1 MAERKKKG
9 VVAPKYQQTVSR
21 ATPQAITA
29 LVKKLPAEAG
39 PIEARKKAL
48 YDLTLMISNVTQQ
61 DQDALL
67 KTSEEHN
74 LVGILATLL
83 KDAEEAEREAEQ
95 AGEEATEDADVS
107 AIKVG
112 RKTLGMDYV
121 ATKLYVL
128 TLYVNLCFIGGAEQL
143 RNPPT
148 GMELLFDTVLETADE
163 SGESGDTLIY
173 YATAGLH
180 NCCLHKSFAECAN
193 SKKNAYQRF
202 TELKARCELCP
213 QKEEHGQSPAAQTAC
228 PLCAVS
234 MWAGLCLTHWQR
246 YNKPNQWPPVGQL
259 VNGVQAEAEA
269 PTAEPPAAEPA
280 AA

>member
-112 RKTLGMDYV
+112 RKTLGMDYALAMGTPIIRTLAIQTGGILKRWISPYFV
-121 ATKLYVL
+121 RPTWGVMGYQEVTKESSK
-128 TLYVNLCFIGGAEQL
+128 GARRSARAWGRLQT
-143 RNPPT
+143 RNRPRR
-148 GMELLFDTVLETADE
+148 A
-163 SGESGDTLIY
+163 
-173 YATAGLH
+173 
-180 NCCLHKSFAECAN
+180 
-193 SKKNAYQRF
+193 
-202 TELKARCELCP
+202 
-213 QKEEHGQSPAAQTAC
+213 
-228 PLCAVS
+228 
-234 MWAGLCLTHWQR
+234 
-246 YNKPNQWPPVGQL
+246 
-259 VNGVQAEAEA
+259 
-269 PTAEPPAAEPA
+269 
-280 AA
+280 

>member
-21 ATPQAITA
+21 DAATSPRSSRSCRRGGSIDAGA
-29 LVKKLPAEAG
+29 L
-39 PIEARKKAL
+39 
-48 YDLTLMISNVTQQ
+48 DLTLMISNVTQQ

-83 KDAEEAEREAEQ
+83 KTPRRPSGRPSRRARRPPTQRLRDQGGA
-95 AGEEATEDADVS
+95 EDA
-107 AIKVG
+107 G
-112 RKTLGMDYV
+112 YELRRR
-121 ATKLYVL
+121 KLYVL

-148 GMELLFDTVLETADE
+148 GMELLFDTVLEVADE
-163 SGESGDTLIY
+163 SGSRATCAIY
-173 YATAGLH
+173 YATASSTTAACTSRSPG
-180 NCCLHKSFAECAN
+180 ARTARRT
-193 SKKNAYQRF
+193 YQRF
-202 TELKARCELCP
+202 TELKTCELCP

-228 PLCAVS
+228 PLRR
-234 MWAGLCLTHWQR
+234 LD
-246 YNKPNQWPPVGQL
+246 VGGPL
-259 VNGVQAEAEA
+259 PHTGNGTTSRTSGRPSASSS
-269 PTAEPPAAEPA
+269 TACRPGRAPAASLGGQPA

>member
-1 MAERKKKG
+1 MRCGRKER
-9 VVAPKYQQTVSR
+9 VVAPSTSRRSR
-21 ATPQAITA
+21 ARRRGVTA

-39 PIEARKKAL
+39 PIEAPKKAPTTL
-48 YDLTLMISNVTQQ
+48 PDDLERDQQ

-95 AGEEATEDADVS
+95 AGEATEDADVS

-213 QKEEHGQSPAAQTAC
+213 QKEEHGQSPAAQTAPTLRRLDVGG
-228 PLCAVS
+228 PLPHALATVQQ
-234 MWAGLCLTHWQR
+234 AEPVAARRPARQR
-246 YNKPNQWPPVGQL
+246 
-259 VNGVQAEAEA
+259 VQAEAGARVSFRRPSPQRRDRVSE
-269 PTAEPPAAEPA
+269 
-280 AA
+280 

>member
-95 AGEEATEDADVS
+95 AGEEAEDADVS

-112 RKTLGMDYV
+112 GRLGKDYV
-121 ATKLYVL
+121 AKLYVL

-173 YATAGLH
+173 YATAGPTT
-180 NCCLHKSFAECAN
+180 A
-193 SKKNAYQRF
+193 
-202 TELKARCELCP
+202 ARNVVRRVRE
-213 QKEEHGQSPAAQTAC
+213 QQEERLPAVHRAQGQVRAVPPEGGARPLAAQTAC
-228 PLCAVS
+228 LPAPSRCGRAS
-234 MWAGLCLTHWQR
+234 ASHTG
-246 YNKPNQWPPVGQL
+246 
-259 VNGVQAEAEA
+259 NGTTSQTSGRPSASSS
-269 PTAEPPAAEPA
+269 TAYRPRRRRPRPSLRGRARSGVIE
-280 AA
+280 

>member
-1 MAERKKKG
+1 
-9 VVAPKYQQTVSR
+9 
-21 ATPQAITA
+21 
-29 LVKKLPAEAG
+29 
-39 PIEARKKAL
+39 
-48 YDLTLMISNVTQQ
+48 MISNVTQQ

-173 YATAGLH
+173 YATAGSTTAA
-180 NCCLHKSFAECAN
+180 CTSRSPSARTARRTRTSGSPSSRPGASCAPRRR
-193 SKKNAYQRF
+193 STASRPPRRRR
-202 TELKARCELCP
+202 AHSAPSRCGRASASHTGNGTTSRTSGRP
-213 QKEEHGQSPAAQTAC
+213 SASSSTAC
-228 PLCAVS
+228 RPRRRRPRPSLRRPSPQRRDRVS
-234 MWAGLCLTHWQR
+234 ER
-246 YNKPNQWPPVGQL
+246 
-259 VNGVQAEAEA
+259 
-269 PTAEPPAAEPA
+269 
-280 AA
+280 

>member
-95 AGEEATEDADVS
+95 AGEEAQSIEHRYADEKAKRASLEADVKKLQ
-107 AIKVG
+107 AELEKA
-112 RKTLGMDYV
+112 RKAALEGGGYEAEMKRQMEV
-121 ATKLYVL
+121 KLQEEKDKRVQQL
-128 TLYVNLCFIGGAEQL
+128 HLLRPRGAE
-143 RNPPT
+143 
-148 GMELLFDTVLETADE
+148 
-163 SGESGDTLIY
+163 
-173 YATAGLH
+173 
-180 NCCLHKSFAECAN
+180 
-193 SKKNAYQRF
+193 
-202 TELKARCELCP
+202 ARLD
-213 QKEEHGQSPAAQTAC
+213 
-228 PLCAVS
+228 
-234 MWAGLCLTHWQR
+234 
-246 YNKPNQWPPVGQL
+246 NN
-259 VNGVQAEAEA
+259 
-269 PTAEPPAAEPA
+269 
-280 AA
+280 